1 MLLRRLAGTTVP
13 VVLLLGATACQEQ
26 VPAAQRPQTPA
37 AAAAAMPAYWKDA
50 PATDEQRVALLDRL
64 RAIDPCALLPR
75 TALTRFGEVSRVEND
90 EPDGCEATFGS
101 AELGEGTTISWRTGV
116 APDGYG
122 WGSSK
127 RETVDGIT
135 VGTLGDSDSANPPG
149 HRVDRTCTA
158 TTAFGNTATL
168 PVIVRTPLGTEPC
181 PIAEAALTQA
191 MVNLAVEPP
200 RGTSPDAPRT
210 ALLAKDP
217 CAVATVLGVSA
228 PVRERRV
235 WSCAFTFRGD
245 EISVDY
251 NYESEG
257 VAARGE
263 PIFVVNGHKAYGN
276 TGEHALYTAVI
287 GPSLPGTGSTTFG
300 PEVPTIEVFGKD
312 RAAVEAVLRAAT
324 ELFPEE

>member
-1 MLLRRLAGTTVP
+1 MLLRRLAGATVP

-26 VPAAQRPQTPA
+26 VPAQRPQTPA

-75 TALTRFGEVSRVEND
+75 TALARFGVVSRVEND
-90 EPDGCEATFGS
+90 EPDGCEAAFGS
-101 AELGEGTTISWRTGV
+101 AELGEGTTVSWRTGV
-116 APDGYG
+116 APDGDG

-135 VGTLGDSDSANPPG
+135 VGTLGDRDSANPPG
-149 HRVDRTCTA
+149 QRVDRTCTA

-181 PIAEAALTQA
+181 PIAE
-191 MVNLAVEPP
+191 
-200 RGTSPDAPRT
+200 
-210 ALLAKDP
+210 
-217 CAVATVLGVSA
+217 
-228 PVRERRV
+228 
-235 WSCAFTFRGD
+235 
-245 EISVDY
+245 
-251 NYESEG
+251 
-257 VAARGE
+257 
-263 PIFVVNGHKAYGN
+263 
-276 TGEHALYTAVI
+276 
-287 GPSLPGTGSTTFG
+287 
-300 PEVPTIEVFGKD
+300 VPTIEVFGKD